1 MGKYTIDQV
10 ESAMRASVEV
20 GYYGLSDDEKAILDW
35 YESSGQPYADVI
47 A

>member
-10 ESAMRASVEV
+10 ESAMKACAEV

-35 YESSGQPYADVI
+35 YDTSNQPYAEAI
-47 A
+47 